1 MKKCTK
7 DSSKQRDHRVCRIYK
22 YILVRFWLQIV
33 EFWSEFG
40 QIILLILGGNF
51 MLLIIGLIFEGAYIR
66 DFTVCCSKKVEI
78 KGPFT
83 IKDLKN
89 FYGLSF
95 D

>member
-66 DFTVCCSKKVEI
+66 DFTVCGNSQPAE
-78 KGPFT
+78 P
-83 IKDLKN
+83 
-89 FYGLSF
+89 
-95 D
+95 